1 MRELLFKTAN
11 QEQHTFT
18 LEVEETETIA
28 QIKQKIE
35 DRFGLAF
42 EADEQVLFYNGRE
55 LDDALTVDNLN
66 IESPNF
72 IVVFVMNDLAGADEG
87 EMMMQPM
94 PVHMN
99 GHPAAAQAGYV
110 NNHAAQHHH
119 HHQQQQQNGMHIDHN
134 VWQQILA
141 PVQQQVQLTAQD
153 HQAIRRLTALGFPR
167 NLSIEAYI
175 VSDRNEEHAA
185 EYILERMAEGHGP

>member
-18 LEVEETETIA
+18 LEVEENETIA

-66 IESPNF
+66 IEAPNF
-72 IVVFVMNDLAGADEG
+72 IVVFVMNDLVGADEG
-87 EMMMQPM
+87 EMLVQPM
-94 PVHMN
+94 HMN
-99 GHPAAAQAGYV
+99 DHPAAAQAGYV
-110 NNHAAQHHH
+110 NDHAAHHH
-119 HHQQQQQNGMHIDHN
+119 HHHHHQHHQQQQQNGMLIDHN

-141 PVQQQVQLTAQD
+141 PVQQLVQLTAQD
-153 HQAIRRLTALGFPR
+153 YPAIRRLMALGF
-167 NLSIEAYI
+167 
-175 VSDRNEEHAA
+175 
-185 EYILERMAEGHGP
+185 